1 MVKFFSV
8 FAGDCVGKGDGVFEI
23 GCRSYLTCTGG
34 VAKVT
39 NCPNPPDPNTVY
51 NNRTKTCDTPAH
63 VGPPCGKLEDCT
75 NKPDA
80 RYPDLFNT
88 CHTYYTCQFGT
99 YFGHNSCTP
108 DVSFS
113 ADCIGL
119 QDGNY
124 QLNCQT
130 YKACI
135 NGTAAVHNCPT
146 PPALEIVFNNVT
158 RKCDIPSNVA
168 LPCGGYHYDCSSKAD
183 GDYADLVTNYQ
194 VMSLLPCGGYHYDCS
209 SKADGD
215 YADLVT
221 NCTSFAVCYGGN

>member
-1 MVKFFSV
+1 MLYTIFLLIIPVSV

-108 DVSFS
+108 
-113 ADCIGL
+113 GL
-119 QDGNY
+119 VFDFK
-124 QLNCQT
+124 LQT
-130 YKACI
+130 C
-135 NGTAAVHNCPT
+135 NWPQ
-146 PPALEIVFNNVT
+146 NVL
-158 RKCDIPSNVA
+158 P
-168 LPCGGYHYDCSSKAD
+168 PCGHYIPTTVS
-183 GDYADLVTNYQ
+183 G
-194 VMSLLPCGGYHYDCS
+194 
-209 SKADGD
+209 
-215 YADLVT
+215 
-221 NCTSFAVCYGGN
+221 